1 MTLLSELTDRLELNP
16 DATYPPFPVY
26 LAVPTTWTLLDT
38 NPATWQR
45 SAELMVDE
53 TFHGSRV
60 TGKERRQIIGFFGQL
75 VEQCQQAGSA
85 LSILQVGRLR
95 EGVAASLG
103 VHIAFVDEQT
113 ESTVGR
119 IRDSLPRTG
128 TVVELDSGVGPALQR
143 SERTTFMPPGSGEL
157 VSMTSIQ
164 IFAPI
169 QGTSWTVVLATA
181 SEYPEL
187 TEPVTTLLQNI
198 AVSLRLTEDP
208 DADPD
213 ENDDDDVAEQFE
225 QASSVRGPGIERGFT
240 TLVRKKIG
248 PDTADNADPDSTDA
262 GDASDSDSTDG
273 DSTDGGPTED
283 AVGRATP

>member
-1 MTLLSELTDRLELNP
+1 MTLLSELSDRLELNP
-16 DATYPPFPVY
+16 DAAYPPFPVY

-38 NPATWQR
+38 NPTSWER
-45 SAELMVDE
+45 SAERMVDE

-128 TVVELDSGVGPALQR
+128 TIVELDSGVGPALQR
-143 SERTTFMPPGSGEL
+143 SERTTFMPPGSGQL

-169 QGTSWTVVLATA
+169 EGTSWTVVLATA
-181 SEYPEL
+181 SAYPEL
-187 TEPVTTLLQNI
+187 TEPVTLLLQNI
-198 AVSLRLTEDP
+198 AISLRLTEDP
-208 DADPD
+208 DGDPD
-213 ENDDDDVAEQFE
+213 DAADDDTDSSEQFE
-225 QASSVRGPGIERGFT
+225 QASSVRGPGIERGFN
-240 TLVRKKIG
+240 TLIRKKVG
-248 PDTADNADPDSTDA
+248 PDAPASPDDTGSPD
-262 GDASDSDSTDG
+262 DSHSTDG
-273 DSTDGGPTED
+273 TTGSDDTSGTT
-283 AVGRATP
+283 R

>member
-45 SAELMVDE
+45 SAERMVDE

-181 SEYPEL
+181 SAHPEL
-187 TEPVTTLLQNI
+187 TEPVTLLLQNM

-208 DADPD
+208 DDD
-213 ENDDDDVAEQFE
+213 TDDDTETEVAEQFE
-225 QASSVRGPGIERGFT
+225 QAPSVRGPGIERGFS

-248 PDTADNADPDSTDA
+248 PDTAEPGAADRDTTDA
-262 GDASDSDSTDG
+262 GDSPDG
-273 DSTDGGPTED
+273 DPTDDP
-283 AVGRATP
+283 AGRTAP

>member
-1 MTLLSELTDRLELNP
+1 MTLLSELTERLELNP

-38 NPATWQR
+38 NPATWER
-45 SAELMVDE
+45 SADRMVDE

-128 TVVELDSGVGPALQR
+128 TIVELDSGVGPALQR

-157 VSMTSIQ
+157 VSMTSVQ

-181 SEYPEL
+181 SAHAEL
-187 TEPVTTLLQNI
+187 TEPVTMLLQNI
-198 AVSLRLTEDP
+198 AISLRLTEDP
-208 DADPD
+208 DEDTAA
-213 ENDDDDVAEQFE
+213 DDDEAEEQFE
-225 QASSVRGPGIERGFT
+225 QAAPVRGPGIQRGFS
-240 TLVRKKIG
+240 TLIRKKVG
-248 PDTADNADPDSTDA
+248 PDAADTAA
-262 GDASDSDSTDG
+262 GDASPAAAPPDDDR
-273 DSTDGGPTED
+273 DDDRDDRP
-283 AVGRATP
+283 AP

>member
-1 MTLLSELTDRLELNP
+1 MTLLSELSDRLELNP
-16 DATYPPFPVY
+16 DAAYPPFPVY

-38 NPATWQR
+38 NPASWER
-45 SAELMVDE
+45 SAERMVDE
-53 TFHGSRV
+53 TFHGARV

-75 VEQCQQAGSA
+75 VEQCQQAGAA

-128 TVVELDSGVGPALQR
+128 TIVELDSGVGPAIQR
-143 SERTTFMPPGSGEL
+143 SERSTFMPPGSGQL

-181 SEYPEL
+181 SAYPEL
-187 TEPVTTLLQNI
+187 TEPVTDLLQNI

-208 DADPD
+208 EDPD
-213 ENDDDDVAEQFE
+213 TEDGDDAQDPEQFE
-225 QASSVRGPGIERGFT
+225 KSSSVRGPGIERGFN
-240 TLVRKKIG
+240 TLIRKKVG
-248 PDTADNADPDSTDA
+248 PDAPEQSPGGAGGDGADGADNGAAADPAEGTDA
-262 GDASDSDSTDG
+262 TDER
-273 DSTDGGPTED
+273 TD
-283 AVGRATP
+283 R

>member
-45 SAELMVDE
+45 SAERMVDE

-60 TGKERRQIIGFFGQL
+60 TGKERRQVIGFFGQL

-181 SEYPEL
+181 SAHPEL
-187 TEPVTTLLQNI
+187 TEPVTMLLQNI
-198 AVSLRLTEDP
+198 AVSLRLTKDP

-213 ENDDDDVAEQFE
+213 DDKHSDDNETAEQFE
-225 QASSVRGPGIERGFT
+225 QASSARGPGIERGFT
-240 TLVRKKIG
+240 TLIRKKIG
-248 PDTADNADPDSTDA
+248 PDTAEPVATDPDTTDA
-262 GDASDSDSTDG
+262 GDSSDGDPTDG
-273 DSTDGGPTED
+273 PAGS
-283 AVGRATP
+283 AAL